1 MRNSR
6 QHGASSG
13 QLTVLVVG
21 SLGVYPC
28 PRVFLPRA
36 LGTSLGDNVIGEVSA
51 DYLHD
56 KGSWGGVS
64 SPLQFS
70 DASASWKE
78 LCVCIGMSDV
88 VRVTVT

>member
-1 MRNSR
+1 MLVIGRL
-6 QHGASSG
+6 GAY
-13 QLTVLVVG
+13 L
-21 SLGVYPC
+21 C
-28 PRVFLPRA
+28 PRVFLPHA
-36 LGTSLGDNVIGEVSA
+36 LGTSLGDNVIDEVFA